1 MFDYSLIMSLD
12 IAIELFV
19 ILNFYF
25 QTTKSYWCKQVV
37 ILQLFCRLINNNE
50 IFE

>member
-19 ILNFYF
+19 ILNFISK
-25 QTTKSYWCKQVV
+25 QLNPIDAQVV
-37 ILQLFCRLINNNE
+37 ILKLFCRIINNNE